1 MKNRLSRLLLQ
12 LSLIDDIGSTTILN
26 MIEKIGAEQMLD
38 LHQFSLLQLQALGFT
53 PLKAQKIWVGLRDQS
68 KLDQELKLIDKYQ
81 VKWVT
86 LLDSNYPIL
95 LRHIP
100 GAPIVLYWYGSLP
113 SWPTRALAIVGS
125 RQANLYGKQVIS
137 QIVPQLVQ
145 AEYAIVSGGALGA
158 DTMAHQA
165 ALDAG
170 GVTLVVCGTGLAH
183 TYPAQNKRLFA
194 QVAAN
199 GGALVSSF
207 AMNTAGLA
215 GNFPAR
221 NRIISGLSQGCLV
234 VQAAAQSGAKITAH
248 FALEQGREVF
258 VVPGQFGDPLSA
270 GCHALAQEGA
280 KIIHQIDDI
289 FSEFGAS
296 KPALANIAPAPVS
309 FDASK
314 AKQLDNRVG
323 TQASTRTCN
332 IDNLIINL
340 CRVPTSLDGLLGQVN
355 LDINDLQMRLFDLQ
369 LQGQLKQNFAG
380 LWEKG

>member
-1 MKNRLSRLLLQ
+1 MKSRLSQLLLQ
-12 LSLIDDIGSTTILN
+12 LSLIDDIGPTTILN

-53 PLKAQKIWVGLRDQS
+53 PLKAQKIWAGLRDQA
-68 KLDQELKLIDKYQ
+68 KLDQELKLIDKCQ
-81 VKWVT
+81 VKWAT
-86 LLDSNYPIL
+86 MLDSDYPVL

-100 GAPIVLYWYGSLP
+100 GAPAVLYWYGNLH
-113 SWPTRALAIVGS
+113 SWPTQALAVVGS
-125 RQANLYGKQVIS
+125 RQANQYGKQVIS
-137 QIVPQLVQ
+137 QVVPQLVQ
-145 AEYAIVSGGALGA
+145 AGYAIVSGGALGA

-170 GVTLVVCGTGLAH
+170 GFTLVVCGTGLAH
-183 TYPAQNKRLFA
+183 TYPAQNRRLFA

-207 AMNTAGLA
+207 AMNTTGLA

-234 VQAAAQSGAKITAH
+234 VQAAAQSGAKITAQ

-258 VVPGQFGDPLSA
+258 VVPGLFGDHLSA
-270 GCHALAQEGA
+270 GCHALAQQGA
-280 KIIHQIDDI
+280 KIIHQVDDI
-289 FSEFGAS
+289 FSEFGDHKS
-296 KPALANIAPAPVS
+296 LFVPIAPAVS
-309 FDASK
+309 HVIKTNQA
-314 AKQLDNRVG
+314 G
-323 TQASTRTCN
+323 T

-340 CRVPTSLDGLLGQVN
+340 CSVPTSLDGLLSHVD

-369 LQGQLKQNFAG
+369 LQGQLKQNFTG